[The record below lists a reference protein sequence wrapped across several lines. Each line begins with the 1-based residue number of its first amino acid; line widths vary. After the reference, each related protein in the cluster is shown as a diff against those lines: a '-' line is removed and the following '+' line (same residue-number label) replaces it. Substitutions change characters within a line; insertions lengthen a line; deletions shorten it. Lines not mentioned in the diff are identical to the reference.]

1 MVSGIVVGLIGL
13 TKVLTNNDLQFSPP
27 QSIPIEKPTILDETR
42 SYSTQKINSV
52 PTISGINPSRIQIPV
67 IGVNASIIQLGLNKD
82 GTLQVPENFDW
93 AGWWKKG
100 YRPGERG
107 SAVIVGHF
115 DSKTGPAVFY
125 HLRKL
130 KVGDEILV
138 MNATGRTVR
147 FEVER
152 LQQVAKHSFPT
163 ATVYGKSSK
172 PTLRIVTC
180 AGAFKHNHYLDN
192 LIVFASLSS
201 NMH

>member
-1 MVSGIVVGLIGL
+1 MASGIVVGLIGL
-13 TKVLTNNDLQFSPP
+13 TEVLTNNDFQFSPTQP
-27 QSIPIEKPTILDETR
+27 IPVEKPTIPDGTR
-42 SYSTQKINSV
+42 SYLTQKMNSA
-52 PTISGINPSRIQIPV
+52 PTVSGINPSRIQIPV
-67 IGVNASIIQLGLNKD
+67 IGVDASIIQLGLNKD
-82 GTLQVPENFDW
+82 GTLQVPEDFDL

-100 YRPGERG
+100 YRPGEQG

-125 HLRKL
+125 HLQKL

-138 MNATGRTVR
+138 MNVTGRTVR

-152 LQQVAKHSFPT
+152 LQQVAKRSFPT
-163 ATVYGKSSK
+163 ATVYGKFSK

-180 AGAFKHNHYLDN
+180 AGAFKQNHYLDN

-201 NMH
+201 NIH